1 MDLATQVHPKFTAQL
16 ESWVRDL
23 EASMYCTV
31 FLPNEIE
38 IVKFMHIAGR
48 HHSDM
53 AEKTRHGRR
62 KSANLVF
69 QRDAASHREDSQGQV
84 GRLQSAGPGEGG
96 GPEDAQDDHRRSEI
110 PRAECVGQIMQ
121 ASPNFRQAGAG
132 TQVAD
137 HRRDRRIHH
146 TQMEDADLTVARELS
161 KAFFH
166 QRKAREEGRERS
178 NRLSPIDLA
187 C

>member
-53 AEKTRHGRR
+53 AEKT
-62 KSANLVF
+62 
-69 QRDAASHREDSQGQV
+69 Q
-84 GRLQSAGPGEGG
+84 
-96 GPEDAQDDHRRSEI
+96 
-110 PRAECVGQIMQ
+110 
-121 ASPNFRQAGAG
+121 
-132 TQVAD
+132 T
-137 HRRDRRIHH
+137 
-146 TQMEDADLTVARELS
+146 
-161 KAFFH
+161 
-166 QRKAREEGRERS
+166 
-178 NRLSPIDLA
+178 
-187 C
+187 